1 MRAFYLI
8 EAVVSILLI
17 TTILLQQR
25 GTSIGGAFSAEAAVY
40 RSLRGPEKFLF
51 FSAAVLSVVFLVVA
65 VLILI
70 KTR

>member
-1 MRAFYLI
+1 MRILYLL
-8 EAVVSILLI
+8 EAIVSILLI

-25 GTSIGGAFSAEAAVY
+25 GTSIGGTFSAEAAVY

-51 FSAAVLSVVFLVVA
+51 FSSAVLATAFLVIA

-70 KTR
+70 KSP